1 MSELKRNTDAKSDAP
16 RAPPCTFVIF
26 GTGGSLTKRLLI
38 PALSNL
44 AGAKLLA
51 DNFAIVGVARAD
63 VAADAF
69 RASVRDAAHASG
81 RPDAADWLAERA
93 TYVQGNF
100 SDPGTYQRLAGH
112 LDQSKRRWS
121 TGGNCLFYLA
131 TPPNAFSTVAG
142 NLGRSRLSSES
153 SDDCWRRIIVEKP
166 FGTDLLSAR
175 TLNRELLRSLNER
188 QIYRIDHYL
197 GKETV
202 QNLMVL
208 RFANGLFEPLW
219 NRDHID
225 HIQIT
230 VAESA
235 GVGTRGNFYD
245 ATGALRDMVPNHLFQ
260 LLTLTAMEPP
270 TRFEADA
277 VRTEKA
283 KVLDAVQRLTAE
295 DVARDTVRGQYGS
308 GKVGSVV
315 VEAYRHTPHVAPD
328 STTETFVALRLT
340 IDNWRWAGVP
350 FYLRTGK
357 ALTSRKTEIAVQF
370 KPAPFAMFRSSPI
383 ERLTHNILVVRI
395 QPDEGIALQFNTKV
409 PGMRLRADGVRMDFK
424 YADCFATAPST
435 GYETLLYDCMCGDAT
450 LFQTAQE
457 IEAGWRVVQPILD
470 AWRDAPASD
479 FPNYPAG
486 TLGPPAAEALLAR
499 DGRRWHEGGDTTDAC
514 DRP

>member
-1 MSELKRNTDAKSDAP
+1 MATDAQ
-16 RAPPCTFVIF
+16 RAPPCTCVIF
-26 GTGGSLTKRLLI
+26 GAAGSLTKRLLI

-44 AGAKLLA
+44 AAAKLLP

-63 VAADAF
+63 MTADAF
-69 RASVRDAAHASG
+69 RTSVRDAAHASA
-81 RPDAADWLAERA
+81 RPETADWLAERA
-93 TYVQGNF
+93 TYLQGDF
-100 SDPGTYQRLAGH
+100 DDPSTYERLADH
-112 LDQSKRRWS
+112 LDQADRQWGTCQNR
-121 TGGNCLFYLA
+121 LFYLA
-131 TPPNAFSTVAG
+131 TPPSAFSTVAG
-142 NLGRSRLSSES
+142 NLGRSGLSRES
-153 SDDCWRRIIVEKP
+153 GDGGWRRIIVEKP
-166 FGTDLLSAR
+166 FGTDLASAQ
-175 TLNRELLRSLNER
+175 TLNRELLRSLTER

-219 NRDHID
+219 NREHIDHID

-283 KVLDAVQRLTAE
+283 KVLDAVQRLTVE
-295 DVARDTVRGQYGS
+295 DVACDTVRGQYGS
-308 GKVGSVV
+308 GKVGGADVK
-315 VEAYRHTPHVAPD
+315 AYRHTPHVAAD

-357 ALTSRKTEIAVQF
+357 ALAARKTEIAVQF

-383 ERLTHNILVVRI
+383 ERLTHNVLVVRI

-457 IEAGWRVVQPILD
+457 IEAGWRIVQPILD
-470 AWRDAPASD
+470 AWRGAPACD

>member
-1 MSELKRNTDAKSDAP
+1 MSELERNTDTKSDAP
-16 RAPPCTFVIF
+16 PAPPCTCVIF
-26 GTGGSLTKRLLI
+26 GAGGSLTNRLLI

-44 AGAKLLA
+44 ARAKLLA
-51 DNFAIVGVARAD
+51 DDFAIVGVARAD

-69 RASVRDAAHASG
+69 RKSVRDAARAAG

-93 TYVQGNF
+93 VYVQGDF
-100 SDPGTYQRLAGH
+100 SDTSTYQRLAGH
-112 LDQSKRRWS
+112 LDESERRW
-121 TGGNCLFYLA
+121 TTCGNRLFYLA
-131 TPPNAFSTVAG
+131 IPPNAFSTVAG
-142 NLGRSRLSSES
+142 NLGRTGLSRES
-153 SDDCWRRIIVEKP
+153 GDGCWRRVIVEKP
-166 FGTDLLSAR
+166 FGTDLLSAQA
-175 TLNRELLRSLNER
+175 LNRELLQYFAER

-235 GVGTRGNFYD
+235 GVGTRGHFYD

-277 VRTEKA
+277 VRMEKA
-283 KVLDAVQRLTAE
+283 KVLDAVERLTAE
-295 DVARDTVRGQYGS
+295 DVARDVVRGQYGTS
-308 GKVGSVV
+308 NGGGL
-315 VEAYRHTPHVAPD
+315 EAFRQTPHVAAD
-328 STTETFVALRLT
+328 STTETFVALRLM

-357 ALTSRKTEIAVQF
+357 GLTARKTEIAVHF
-370 KPAPFAMFRSSPI
+370 KQAPFAMFRSSPI
-383 ERLTHNILVVRI
+383 ERLTHNVLSVRI

-409 PGMRLRADGVRMDFK
+409 PGMRLRADGVRMNFK
-424 YADCFATAPST
+424 YADCFQTAPST

-450 LFQTAQE
+450 LFQTDRE
-457 IEAGWRVVQPILD
+457 IEAGWRIVQPILD
-470 AWRDAPASD
+470 VWRDAPARD
-479 FPNYPAG
+479 FPNYPTG
-486 TLGPPAAEALLAR
+486 TFGPPAAEALLAR
-499 DGRRWHEGGDTTDAC
+499 DGRRWHEGGDVTDAC

>member
-1 MSELKRNTDAKSDAP
+1 MAADAP
-16 RAPPCTFVIF
+16 RAPPCTCIIF
-26 GTGGSLTKRLLI
+26 GAAGSLTRRLLI
-38 PALSNL
+38 PALGNL
-44 AGAKLLA
+44 AAVKLLP

-63 VAADAF
+63 MTADAF
-69 RASVRDAAHASG
+69 RTSVREAAHASA
-81 RPDAADWLAERA
+81 RPEAAGWLAERA
-93 TYVQGNF
+93 TYLQGDF
-100 SDPGTYQRLAGH
+100 DDLGTYERLAAH
-112 LDQSKRRWS
+112 LSQSERQWGTCENR
-121 TGGNCLFYLA
+121 LFYLA

-142 NLGRSRLSSES
+142 NLGRTGLSRES
-153 SDDCWRRIIVEKP
+153 GNGCWRRIIVEKP
-166 FGTDLLSAR
+166 FGTDLLSAQ
-175 TLNRELLRSLNER
+175 TLNHELLRSLTER

-202 QNLMVL
+202 QNLIVL

-219 NRDHID
+219 NREHID

-230 VAESA
+230 VTESA

-283 KVLDAVQRLTAE
+283 KVLDAVQRLTTE

-308 GKVGSVV
+308 GKVGGAD

-357 ALTSRKTEIAVQF
+357 ALTERKTEIAVQF

-383 ERLTHNILVVRI
+383 ERLAHNVLVVRI

-457 IEAGWRVVQPILD
+457 IEAGWRMVQPILD
-470 AWRDAPASD
+470 AWRDAPACD

-486 TLGPPAAEALLAR
+486 TLGPPAAGALLAR

>member
-1 MSELKRNTDAKSDAP
+1 MSEREQSTDAKSDAL
-16 RAPPCTFVIF
+16 RAPPCTLVIF
-26 GTGGSLTKRLLI
+26 GAGGSLSKRLLI

-44 AGAKLLA
+44 ARAKLLA

-63 VAADAF
+63 VAVDAF
-69 RASVRDAAHASG
+69 RASVRDAARAAG
-81 RPDAADWLAERA
+81 RPDSADWLAERA
-93 TYVQGNF
+93 TYVQGDL

-112 LDQSKRRWS
+112 LDQSERRWA
-121 TGGNCLFYLA
+121 TCGNRLFYLA
-131 TPPNAFSTVAG
+131 IPPNAFSTVAE
-142 NLGRSRLSSES
+142 NLGRSGLSSES
-153 SDDCWRRIIVEKP
+153 SDGCWRRIIVEKP

-175 TLNRELLRSLNER
+175 TLNRELLGSLAER

-208 RFANGLFEPLW
+208 RFTNGLFEPLW

-225 HIQIT
+225 HVQIT

-308 GKVGSVV
+308 GKVGSVA
-315 VEAYRHTPHVAPD
+315 VEPYRQTPHVAPD

-357 ALTSRKTEIAVQF
+357 ALASRKTEIAVQF

-383 ERLTHNILVVRI
+383 ERLTHNVLVVRI

-424 YADCFATAPST
+424 YADCFSTAPGT

-457 IEAGWRVVQPILD
+457 IEAGWRIVQPILE
-470 AWRDAPASD
+470 AWRDAPVSD

-486 TLGPPAAEALLAR
+486 TVGPPAAEALLAR